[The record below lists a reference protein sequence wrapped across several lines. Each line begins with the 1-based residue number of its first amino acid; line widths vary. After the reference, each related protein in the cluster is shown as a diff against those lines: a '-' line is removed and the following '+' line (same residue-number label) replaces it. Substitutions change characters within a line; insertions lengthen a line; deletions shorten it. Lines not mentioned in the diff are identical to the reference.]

1 MRSEG
6 RHHQGRW
13 WPFWAG
19 LGLWL
24 LAALFLW
31 PTAFTFMDE
40 VGYVGQ
46 ARLLLDGR
54 VSPDDSWVGLWA
66 WTGETSL
73 AKYPLFFPI
82 VLAPLLAIAPG
93 LTFLVGLAAAVGIAW
108 GFARVLDDWIEEPA
122 WGLLVLAY
130 PTVAL
135 LSRTVMTDLV
145 LCLAVLAAWRAM
157 RRDALVPTALF
168 FALTVLAKPTGIPL
182 ALALVLG
189 EVWQRRREGARFQ
202 AVWVACVGMVVGAL
216 VVAGLN
222 VVTTGTPWYA
232 YHWAHEGTTQFALV
246 HLATSGLAHARTL
259 LLFPPLLVAGA
270 LVLWRRRA
278 VGPLLAV
285 TVSVALLSGYYW
297 VDTGRGMLDSL
308 VVSPRLILPAVMFLL
323 LGYCEL
329 LSRMAARLRVSR
341 LVPWLLVITAAT
353 VATGIGLAQSK
364 LHAPMRD
371 ARVAAERVA
380 DRYGGRLGLTFN
392 AFEAGALSD
401 RTLIFWPGGEGGP
414 CVVLCNTGSSSH
426 RNPEASSCAF
436 TGYETQAEVGTYRVL
451 VRAACEVKLQRDPVG
466 E

>member
-6 RHHQGRW
+6 RQAGRW
-13 WPFWAG
+13 WPFWTG

-31 PTAFTFMDE
+31 PMAFTFMDE

-54 VSPDDSWVGLWA
+54 VSPDDAWVGLWA
-66 WTGETSL
+66 WTGEGSV

-93 LTFLVGLAAAVGIAW
+93 LVFIVGLVAAAGIAW
-108 GFARVLDDWIEEPA
+108 GFARILDDWIEEPA

-130 PTVAL
+130 PSVAL

-145 LCLAVLAAWRAM
+145 LCWAALAAWQAM
-157 RRDALVPTALF
+157 RRNAPVSTGLF
-168 FALTVLAKPTGIPL
+168 FVLTVLAKPTGIPL

-202 AVWVACVGMVVGAL
+202 AVWAACAGIVVGGL
-216 VVAGLN
+216 VAAGLN
-222 VVTTGTPWYA
+222 VVATGTPWYA
-232 YHWAHEGTTQFALV
+232 YHWAHQGRTQFALAHV
-246 HLATSGLAHARTL
+246 ATSGLAHARTL

-270 LVLWRRRA
+270 LALWWRRA

-285 TVSVALLSGYYW
+285 MVSVVLLSGYYW
-297 VDTGRGMLDSL
+297 ADTGRGTLDTL

-323 LGYCEL
+323 LGYCEM
-329 LSRMAARLRVSR
+329 LSRLAARLRLSR
-341 LVPWLLVITAAT
+341 VVPWLLVIAAA
-353 VATGIGLAQSK
+353 VAATGIGLAQSR

-371 ARVAAERVA
+371 ARVAAERAA
-380 DRYGGRLGLTFN
+380 DQYGGRLGLTYN

-426 RNPEASSCAF
+426 RSPEESSCAF
-436 TGYETQAEVGTYRVL
+436 TGYETWDEVGTYRVL
-451 VRAACEVKLQRDPVG
+451 VRADCAAGLERDPVG
-466 E
+466 G